1 MTTEFED
8 IESRLRKVADT
19 LVSFPSREIEN
30 SGALGGE

>member
-1 MTTEFED
+1 MAIEFED
-8 IESRLRKVADT
+8 IEGPLWEVADT